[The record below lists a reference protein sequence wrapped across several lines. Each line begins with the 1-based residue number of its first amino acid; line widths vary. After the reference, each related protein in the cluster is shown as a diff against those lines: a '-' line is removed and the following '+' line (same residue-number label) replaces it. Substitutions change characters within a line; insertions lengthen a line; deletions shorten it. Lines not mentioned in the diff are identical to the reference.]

1 MTGQTNGQTNGQTG
15 ARTGGHRLD
24 RLFRPAS
31 VAVVG
36 ASPKGGYGL
45 RTLRNTRGA
54 GFGGRLYAVHP
65 SRAEV
70 DGVRAY
76 PSLSDL
82 PEVPD
87 AVAAAIPAPGIP
99 ALVAEAAGLGAGS
112 MVVFGAGFGERDA
125 AGRRL
130 QDEMV
135 AAAGGRLPL
144 IGPNC
149 LGVASFRGRAALW
162 GIELPLLHAEAE
174 GVVALAA
181 QSGNMALTTM
191 LSGRLPSVAYG
202 VSAGNQAVLDL
213 SDCLEYFLTDPG
225 VRVVC
230 LIMEGLSDLT
240 RFRVLAERAAARD
253 VAVVVLKV
261 GRSAGGEAATIAH
274 TGTLA
279 GRDASYEALFRQTG
293 VYRADDLDELVALCS
308 LLAAPRRPRGGSAG
322 VFASSGGECGL
333 VADLAEATGV
343 RLATLDTAAEDMLSA
358 VLPPSM
364 AVRNPLD
371 LGASAWGD
379 RDVYRAAA
387 LAMGES
393 PQVDVVAFAGDAPTH
408 SEPLDEVGWPQMV
421 EGAGEAAASL
431 DVPVVLM
438 TTTTDVTPGLTA
450 LARRNGV
457 VLLAGVRPALRA
469 IALAGAP
476 RPPARPASAAGTP
489 SADPER
495 RRRAAEMLGPPGSA
509 PRALSELQAK
519 RLLSLYGVT
528 SPAGEV
534 ATDADAAAAVAD
546 RIGYPVVCK
555 LHAPGIAHK
564 SDIGGVEIGLDGE
577 EALRGAF
584 HRIMRRCAAAL
595 DGLADRDGNRPPP
608 GVLVERMAGPGT
620 ELIVGGRNDAAG
632 SLVVIGA
639 GGVLTELLGDSA
651 ALLWPFGREDVLAA
665 LGRLRIGALLNGY
678 RGAPAGDT
686 EALAET
692 AVQVGRLLAEL
703 PEVAE
708 IDVNP
713 LLCGPKGGGCLALD
727 ALVVSA
733 GPDGGSEQTRKG
745 RQD

>member
-1 MTGQTNGQTNGQTG
+1 MM
-15 ARTGGHRLD
+15 AAHRLD

-45 RTLRNTRGA
+45 RTLWNMRSV

-65 SRAEV
+65 KHAEV
-70 DGVRAY
+70 GGVRAY

-87 AVAAAIPAPGIP
+87 AVAAAIPAPGVP
-99 ALVAEAAGLGAGS
+99 GLVEEAARLGAGS
-112 MVVFGAGFGERDA
+112 MVVYGSGFAERDA
-125 AGRRL
+125 EGRRL
-130 QDEMV
+130 QDRIV

-162 GIELPLLHAEAE
+162 GIEMPYLHAEDE

-191 LSGRLPSVAYG
+191 LSGRLPAVAYG

-225 VRVVC
+225 VKVVC
-230 LIMEGLSDLT
+230 LVMEGLTDLA
-240 RFRVLAERAAARD
+240 RFRALAERAADRD

-293 VYRADDLDELVALCS
+293 VYRVDDLDEMVALTS
-308 LLAAPRRPRGGSAG
+308 LLAAPRRPRGAAAG

-333 VADLAEATGV
+333 VADLADATGV
-343 RLATLDTAAEDMLSA
+343 RLAALDAAAERALASA
-358 VLPPSM
+358 LPPYM
-364 AVRNPLD
+364 PVRNPLD
-371 LGASAWGD
+371 LGAAAWGD
-379 RDVYRAAA
+379 QGVYRAAA
-387 LAMGES
+387 RAMGRC
-393 PQVDVVAFAGDAPTH
+393 PGVDVVAFAGDAPTH
-408 SEPLDEVGWPQMV
+408 SEPLDEVGWPEMIA
-421 EGAGEAAASL
+421 GAGEAAASL

-438 TTTTDVTPGLTA
+438 TTTTDLAPGLTG
-450 LARRNGV
+450 LARRHGV

-476 RPPARPASAAGTP
+476 RPPARPAAAP
-489 SADPER
+489 PVADPQAR
-495 RRRAAEMLGPPGSA
+495 QRATELFAGRTG
-509 PRALSELQAK
+509 ALPEADGK
-519 RLLSLYGVT
+519 RLLTLYGVA
-528 SPAGEV
+528 SPPGEV
-534 ATDADAAAAVAD
+534 AADADAAAAVAA

-555 LHAPGIAHK
+555 LDAPGVAHK
-564 SDIGGVEIGLDGE
+564 SDIGGVEVGLDDE
-577 EALRGAF
+577 DALRGAF
-584 HRIMRRCAAAL
+584 HRIVQRGAAAGASAKGGGAPL
-595 DGLADRDGNRPPP
+595 

-639 GGVLTELLGDSA
+639 GGVLTELLGDA
-651 ALLWPFGREDVLAA
+651 AGLLWPFGRDDVRAA
-665 LGRLRIGALLNGY
+665 LGRLRIGALLGGY
-678 RGAPAGDT
+678 RGVPAGDA
-686 EALAET
+686 EALAD
-692 AVQVGRLLAEL
+692 AAIGVGRLLADL

-713 LLCGPKGGGCLALD
+713 LLCRPKGEGCLALD
-727 ALVVSA
+727 ALVVLGRPAA
-733 GPDGGSEQTRKG
+733 GPCEHTGKG
-745 RQD
+745 RPG